1 MNIAI
6 FGLNFDPSFFPMLE
20 SFFVLLKKRKASLY
34 FYSPFYE
41 MIRIH
46 GGSIPEIQGLFNN
59 GDDMPDNIQFFFSI
73 GGDGTFLKAVS
84 FVMKKKSVYMVGV
97 NFGHLGFLSAIS
109 KEDIELSVNDVLDGK
124 YEVKERTVLQVDGL
138 KRFFGNFNYALNELT
153 VSKRDTSSMIRIKA
167 YLNDEYLATY
177 QADGLIISTPTGS
190 TAYSLSVGGPILTP
204 DTKNFLITPVAPHHL
219 TVRPIVIP
227 EETKVTLQVEGRGQ
241 QFLASL
247 DSRSEAI
254 DFPCEIIVRKSDYH
268 IKTLK
273 LKEHSF
279 FDTLRNKLMWDTDRR
294 N

>member
-6 FGLNFDPSFFPMLE
+6 FGLNFDTSFFPLLD
-20 SFFVLLKKRKASLY
+20 SFFVLLKKRKVSIFIY
-34 FYSPFYE
+34 RPFYE
-41 MIRIH
+41 LIRSRR
-46 GGSIPEIQGLFNN
+46 GTLPEVVGMFNN
-59 GDDMPDNIQFFFSI
+59 VYDMPENIKFFFSI

-84 FVMKKKSVYMVGV
+84 FVMKKESVYMVGI

-109 KEDIELSVNDVLDGK
+109 KEDIESAVNNVLDGK
-124 YEVKERTVLQVDGL
+124 YEVKERSVLQVDGL
-138 KRFFGNFNYALNELT
+138 ERFFGDFNYALNELT
-153 VSKRDTSSMIRIKA
+153 VIKRDTSSMIRIKA

-177 QADGLIISTPTGS
+177 QADGLIIATPTGS

-227 EETKVTLQVEGRGQ
+227 EGTKVTLHVEGRGQ

-254 DFPCEIIVRKSDYH
+254 DFPCEIIVRKADYH
-268 IKTLK
+268 VNTLK

>member
-6 FGLNFDPSFFPMLE
+6 FGLNFDPSFFPMLD

-41 MIRIH
+41 MIRLH

-59 GDDMPDNIQFFFSI
+59 SDDMPDNIQFFFSI

-84 FVMKKKSVYMVGV
+84 FVMKKESVYMVGV

-109 KEDIELSVNDVLDGK
+109 KENIESAVNDVLDGK

-138 KRFFGNFNYALNELT
+138 ERFFGDFNYALNELT

-177 QADGLIISTPTGS
+177 QADGLIIATPTGS
-190 TAYSLSVGGPILTP
+190 TAYSLSVGGPILIP

-254 DFPCEIIVRKSDYH
+254 DFPCEIIVRKAAYN

>member
-6 FGLNFDPSFFPMLE
+6 FGLNFDPSFFPMLK

-34 FYSPFYE
+34 FYRPFYE
-41 MIRIH
+41 MIRTH
-46 GGSIPEIQGLFNN
+46 GGTIPEVRGLFNN
-59 GDDMPDNIQFFFSI
+59 GDDMPDDIQFFFSI

-84 FVMKKKSVYMVGV
+84 FVIKKESVCMVGI

-109 KEDIELSVNDVLDGK
+109 KEDIKLSLDAVLDGN
-124 YEVKERTVLQVDGL
+124 YEVKERSVLQVDGL
-138 KRFFGNFNYALNELT
+138 KRFFGNFNYALNEIT

-167 YLNDEYLATY
+167 YINDEYLATY

-254 DFPCEIIVRKSDYH
+254 DFPCEIIVRKSAYH
-268 IKTLK
+268 INTLK
-273 LKEHSF
+273 LKDHSF
-279 FDTLRNKLMWDTDRR
+279 YDTLRNKLMWDTDRR